1 MKKFIDALG
10 RYWVVDINV
19 ATIKRVKAL
28 TEINL
33 LTVVEGE
40 LVERLSSDPILLC
53 DVLYGVCKPQ
63 ADREGI
69 SDEDFGAG
77 LAGDAIADATTCLI
91 EALVEFFPEPR
102 RRLLQRAAAKFQ
114 QLQIKAFQMIE
125 TKLENSTIET
135 NLLRQLE
142 NELQQAIPNNL
153 SFASPE
159 S

>member
-1 MKKFIDALG
+1 MKKFIDAQG

-40 LVERLSSDPILLC
+40 LVEQLSSDPILLC
-53 DVLYGVCKPQ
+53 DVLYAVCKPQ
-63 ADREGI
+63 ADREEI
-69 SDEDFGAG
+69 SDEDFGTG
-77 LAGDAIADATTCLI
+77 LAGDAISEATKALI

-102 RRLLQRAAAKFQ
+102 RRLLQKAAAKFQ
-114 QLQIKAFQMIE
+114 QVQTKAFQMIE
-125 TKLENSTIET
+125 TKLESTNIESQI
-135 NLLRQLE
+135 LARLE
-142 NELQQAIPNNL
+142 QDLQQALPNNS

-159 S
+159 